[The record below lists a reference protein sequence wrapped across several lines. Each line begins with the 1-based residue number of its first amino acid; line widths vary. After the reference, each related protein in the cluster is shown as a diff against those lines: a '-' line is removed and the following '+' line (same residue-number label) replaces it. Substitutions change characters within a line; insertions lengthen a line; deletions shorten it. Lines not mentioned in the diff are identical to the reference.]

1 MNNAQLGNVKDLDVE
16 IPVNNL
22 IEYGYNYS
30 KTFGCLWQY
39 YRDEPVFNN
48 ASIMAD
54 FTGNNISDSFN
65 FEEKITSQTGS
76 DGTIK
81 ISN

>member
-1 MNNAQLGNVKDLDVE
+1 MNNVQLGNVKDLDVE

-39 YRDEPVFNN
+39 YRD
-48 ASIMAD
+48 
-54 FTGNNISDSFN
+54 
-65 FEEKITSQTGS
+65 
-76 DGTIK
+76 
-81 ISN
+81 